1 MSSATSYHCSM
12 SSALSFILLSGGSSK
27 RFGVDKSQALL
38 AGVTLLNHVLAG
50 LPETAKIFL
59 VGPIPLNPLRSIT
72 SLREEP
78 QFSGP
83 VSAIAT
89 ALRHIS
95 SDLVGV
101 IATDMPLA
109 PPVLLSLVGQLKEN
123 IDAIIPVDENERI
136 QPLCAI
142 YRTAALRHAIAALG
156 SPVDRSMQDLLK
168 TLSFKTVTLQEINS
182 HLLQDVDTQEDMKRV
197 SDLYKLITE

>member
-1 MSSATSYHCSM
+1 MST
-12 SSALSFILLSGGSSK
+12 ALSFIVLSGGSSK

-38 AGVTLLNHVLAG
+38 DGVTLLNHVLVG
-50 LPETAKIFL
+50 LPKTAKIFL

-109 PPVLLSLVGQLKEN
+109 PPILLSLVGQLKKN
-123 IDAIIPVDENERI
+123 IDAVIPIDENEQI

-142 YRTAALRHAIAALG
+142 YRTAALRNAIAALG
-156 SPVDRSMQDLLK
+156 SPVGRSMKELLK
-168 TLSFKTVTLQEINS
+168 TLSFTAVRPQEISS

-197 SDLYKLITE
+197 SDLYKFISE

>member
-1 MSSATSYHCSM
+1 MSTS
-12 SSALSFILLSGGSSK
+12 LSFIVLSGGASK
-27 RFGVDKSQALL
+27 RFGADKSQVLL
-38 AGVTLLNHVLAG
+38 NEVTLLNHVLGG
-50 LPETAKIFL
+50 LPEAAKIFL
-59 VGPIPLNPLRSIT
+59 VGPTPLNPLRSIT

-89 ALRHIS
+89 ALKQIS
-95 SDLVGV
+95 TDLVGV

-109 PPVLLSLVGQLKEN
+109 PPILLSLVGQLKKN
-123 IDAIIPVDENERI
+123 IDAVIPIDENERI

-142 YRTAALRHAIAALG
+142 YRTAALRNAVAALG
-156 SPVDRSMQDLLK
+156 SPVDRSMKELLK
-168 TLSFKTVTLQEINS
+168 TVSFKTVRPQEISS

-197 SDLYKLITE
+197 ADLYRIISE

>member
-1 MSSATSYHCSM
+1 MSTSP
-12 SSALSFILLSGGSSK
+12 SFIVLSGGTSK
-27 RFGVDKSQALL
+27 RFGTDKSQALL

-59 VGPIPLNPLRSIT
+59 VGPTPLNPLRSIT

-78 QFSGP
+78 PFSGP

-89 ALRHIS
+89 ALKHIS
-95 SDLVGV
+95 TDLVGV

-109 PPVLLSLVGQLKEN
+109 PPILLSLVGQLKKN
-123 IDAIIPVDENERI
+123 IDAVIPVDENERI
-136 QPLCAI
+136 QPLCAM
-142 YRTAALRHAIAALG
+142 YRTAALRNAIAALG
-156 SPVDRSMQDLLK
+156 SPANRSMIELLK
-168 TLSFKTVTLQEINS
+168 TLSVKTVRPQEISS

-197 SDLYKLITE
+197 ADLYRIISE

>member
-1 MSSATSYHCSM
+1 MSTV
-12 SSALSFILLSGGSSK
+12 LSFIVLSGGTSR
-27 RFGVDKSQALL
+27 RFGVDKSQAQLD
-38 AGVTLLNHVLAG
+38 GVSLLNHVLGG

-59 VGPIPLNPLRSIT
+59 VGPVPLNPLRSIT

-78 QFSGP
+78 KFSGP

-89 ALRHIS
+89 ALKHIS

-109 PPVLLSLVGQLKEN
+109 PPILLSLVDQIEKD
-123 IDAIIPVDENERI
+123 IDAVIPSDENEQI

-142 YRTAALRHAIAALG
+142 YRTASLRSAIAALG
-156 SPVDRSMQDLLK
+156 SPVNRSMKDLLK
-168 TLSFKTVTLQEINS
+168 TLSFKTVTPQEIS
-182 HLLQDVDTQEDMKRV
+182 AHLLQDVDTKEDMKRV
-197 SDLYKLITE
+197 SDLYKLMSE